1 MIFDFYPWKIET
13 DVEKTRRFYEENDF
27 SSNKEWNN
35 KFATLL
41 NPIQKDFYHNLGIYL
56 SKIEIEKL
64 DFVYT

>member
-35 KFATLL
+35 KLAT
-41 NPIQKDFYHNLGIYL
+41 
-56 SKIEIEKL
+56 
-64 DFVYT
+64 